1 MSLIDTSARL
11 AQQRTHPCCF
21 RRRKMPSPK
30 LLFSPTARGQ
40 LESHGQAG
48 SLVAPLTEAVCV
60 GVGGVYAWVGAAR
73 IWAVDFDGLNIA
85 LRDLGGE
92 AVAGASQA

>member
-1 MSLIDTSARL
+1 
-11 AQQRTHPCCF
+11 
-21 RRRKMPSPK
+21 MPSPK
-30 LLFSPTARGQ
+30 LLFSSTARRH

-48 SLVAPLTEAVCV
+48 SLVAPLAEVVCV
-60 GVGGVYAWVGAAR
+60 GVGGVHAWVGAAL

-92 AVAGASQA
+92 AVAGASKA